1 MSNTRFVK
9 PIAILSGVLIAVSIG
24 LGGLWLFGNYVLD
37 AGKEDSDWLENM
49 WGSKYFGSRSDRLDS
64 YELDFIKSLSRGAS
78 KEQALIDA
86 VVRGKCYDSSWKCSA
101 IMTTAGNLMLDHGNY
116 QVGLRG
122 AVEAHERIRGQC
134 PVLFE
139 SSVTLYHIRTLSS
152 GGQRDAGHRAV
163 TLLRKIK
170 REGGIMEDLRSD
182 ECRAL
187 ARERPEYFTSY
198 ALLVASLMELAGGQY
213 SVPAAYLRS
222 LKK

>member
-1 MSNTRFVK
+1 MSNTRFIK
-9 PIAILSGVLIAVSIG
+9 PIAILSGVLIAISIG

-37 AGKEDSDWLENM
+37 AGKEDSAWLENM
-49 WGSKYFGSRSDRLDS
+49 WGGKYFGRRSGRLDS
-64 YELDFIKSLSRGAS
+64 YELDFIKSLSHGAS
-78 KEQALIDA
+78 NEQSLIGA
-86 VVRGKCYDSSWKCSA
+86 IVRGTCYDPSWKCSV

-122 AVEAHERIRGQC
+122 VVEAHERIRGQC
-134 PVLFE
+134 PVLLE
-139 SSVTLYHIRTLSS
+139 SSVTLYHVRVLSF
-152 GGQRDAGHRAV
+152 GNQKDAAQRAA

-187 ARERPEYFTSY
+187 AGERPEYFTSY
-198 ALLVASLMELAGGQY
+198 ALLVASLMELAGGRY